1 MPTLADLKK
10 IATRL
15 KIKGRSKMRKA
26 ELEQAIANHHLR
38 IRSRKSRKSRKSR
51 TKKSR
56 KSRVKKSRKPR
67 VKKSVKKSENVN
79 VSSCDNYENTEP
91 LSWESLVEDVPKKY
105 IISFDFNVGGNKVTM
120 CYNIA
125 YLRNYLS
132 SLPKI
137 PVEEKRERMENLIRE
152 RQTGK
157 ITEDEYNKRLRV
169 IKQLGVPVVPLLRGT
184 FDRETVKLTQA
195 QRDKAKKKWNGI
207 MKADKAGFK
216 RYLTEQD
223 PKWGDELT
231 WDKKVYKNPYVK
243 LVSQATPTP
252 NFNAVHIITPKKLA
266 DLKRKYRHV
275 ENTIHMNP
283 RIYNDVKKAA
293 KWTVEFPSGREVAAN
308 TVWFDNN
315 NMRNIVASDQ
325 DASQVLDSLVKL
337 FDRDKLVQRK
347 SIDGKHKW
355 VLALPLETE
364 PDFNIAGSRSRNKK
378 FLISGGNMVDNKRWT
393 NLLRDYEMR
402 GDDSFYKLWVAL
414 ASALNTL
421 VYH

>member
-1 MPTLADLKK
+1 MPTLAELKK
-10 IATRL
+10 TASRL
-15 KIKGRSKMRKA
+15 KIKGRSKMKKA
-26 ELEQAIANHHLR
+26 ELERAIANHNLLL
-38 IRSRKSRKSRKSR
+38 RSRSHKPRP
-51 TKKSR
+51 KKSR
-56 KSRVKKSRKPR
+56 KPRPKKSRKTVRKKSRKPR
-67 VKKSVKKSENVN
+67 VKKSVKKAGDVN

-125 YLRNYLS
+125 YLRNYLVTS
-132 SLPKI
+132 
-137 PVEEKRERMENLIRE
+137 
-152 RQTGK
+152 
-157 ITEDEYNKRLRV
+157 D
-169 IKQLGVPVVPLLRGT
+169 VVPLLRGT

-195 QRDKAKKKWNGI
+195 QRDKAKKKWNAI

-216 RYLTEQD
+216 RYLAEQD

-231 WDKKVYKNPYVK
+231 WDKKVYKNPYTR
-243 LVSQATPTP
+243 LVSQATPAP
-252 NFNAVHIITPKKLA
+252 DFNAVHIITPKKLA

-325 DASQVLDSLVKL
+325 DASQVLDSLIKL

-347 SIDGKHKW
+347 SIDGKYKW

>member
-26 ELEQAIANHHLR
+26 ELEQAIANHNLR
-38 IRSRKSRKSRKSR
+38 IRSRKSHV
-51 TKKSR
+51 KKSR
-56 KSRVKKSRKPR
+56 KPRVKKSRKPR
-67 VKKSVKKSENVN
+67 VKKSVKKSEDVN

-125 YLRNYLS
+125 YLRNYLVTS
-132 SLPKI
+132 
-137 PVEEKRERMENLIRE
+137 N
-152 RQTGK
+152 
-157 ITEDEYNKRLRV
+157 
-169 IKQLGVPVVPLLRGT
+169 VVPLLRGT
-184 FDRETVKLTQA
+184 YDRETVKLTQA
-195 QRDKAKKKWNGI
+195 QRDKAKKKWNAI

-216 RYLTEQD
+216 RYLVEQD

-325 DASQVLDSLVKL
+325 DASQVLDSLIKL